1 MGCRD
6 GELIVETNES
16 VLRARV
22 LNCLQTILDLEPEL
36 EKHALAERL
45 IAEFQHLKRTIRA
58 IDSLELREA
67 DVERIER
74 STADF
79 LEQIK
84 VPLILRGGG
93 ADKREAH

>member
-1 MGCRD
+1 M
-6 GELIVETNES
+6 VETNES

-36 EKHALAERL
+36 EKHALADRL
-45 IAEFQHLKRTIRA
+45 VAEFRHLKRTIRA
-58 IDSLELREA
+58 IDSLKLQES

-84 VPLILRGGG
+84 VPLILRGEGG
-93 ADKREAH
+93 DKRDAH